1 MQHSSRLLATV
12 LTLSGLALA
21 GCTTVISQGVDDEG
35 KASEII
41 FPEIDKTS
49 GIHGGVFP
57 NVENLRKIGN
67 GVSKDDLYHLI
78 GRPHFSEGIAARE
91 WDYVMKFREEVNG
104 PITICQYKV
113 IFDKDM
119 KGQTFVWKPQDCENF
134 LYGKKPAAAKPE
146 ILTLKGDTLFRF
158 DGSSTEQMLPGGRA
172 ELNRLADEL
181 KSRGSDARMRV
192 VGHTDRLG
200 SDSYNLA
207 LSQRR
212 AETVRNYL
220 IGQGIPADNITATG
234 MGESQPVVQC
244 AETAR
249 SALVACLQPNR
260 RVEVE
265 VTTVR

>member
-1 MQHSSRLLATV
+1 MRKL
-12 LTLSGLALA
+12 
-21 GCTTVISQGVDDEG
+21 
-35 KASEII
+35 
-41 FPEIDKTS
+41 P
-49 GIHGGVFP
+49 
-57 NVENLRKIGN
+57 LRQ
-67 GVSKDDLYHLI
+67 
-78 GRPHFSEGIAARE
+78 EA
-91 WDYVMKFREEVNG
+91 
-104 PITICQYKV
+104 
-113 IFDKDM
+113 
-119 KGQTFVWKPQDCENF
+119 
-134 LYGKKPAAAKPE
+134 AAAKPE